1 MHNDFATRSQ
11 VAQLESEVAALL
23 RELGDQRRR
32 FDEAERKVARD
43 ALKAEMQAIPNRI
56 TSKLGIFGVSL
67 MLILWSIASRTGT

>member
-1 MHNDFATRSQ
+1 MHNDFATKSQ
-11 VAQLESEVAALL
+11 VDQLRSEVAALR

-67 MLILWSIASRTGT
+67 MLILWSIASRAGT